1 MDVLLADIGAQNAAF
16 VLDYLA
22 VEGIRVTAM
31 DLGGSLP
38 RKVLLFVE
46 DGSVRV
52 KYLGRLGNDTI
63 ERREE
68 EYARTLDAGFPSPE
82 VELF

>member
-1 MDVLLADIGAQNAAF
+1 MMAPGGAILASSRSSSAP
-16 VLDYLA
+16 
-22 VEGIRVTAM
+22 RVTAM